1 MNDAQTFD
9 HESPQGDMTFGS
21 AIGLKFTLAFPGAFM
36 KKILPAVLM
45 LCALAAG
52 SQPVCAATDNQLMRE
67 EITAGITDPAV
78 IEGSADAFGFSGE
91 KAGLCRLHPR
101 SCGKQALSRPCRRA
115 VQEGGH

>member
-67 EITAGITDPAV
+67 EITARATSLRPSPRKSFREAFCSL
-78 IEGSADAFGFSGE
+78 SA
-91 KAGLCRLHPR
+91 
-101 SCGKQALSRPCRRA
+101 
-115 VQEGGH
+115 

>member
-52 SQPVCAATDNQLMRE
+52 
-67 EITAGITDPAV
+67 
-78 IEGSADAFGFSGE
+78 
-91 KAGLCRLHPR
+91 
-101 SCGKQALSRPCRRA
+101 
-115 VQEGGH
+115 

>member
-67 EITAGITDPAV
+67 EITAGMSEEDV
-78 IEGSADAFGFSGE
+78 RKMFRLKIESIENALRSHGE
-91 KAGLCRLHPR
+91 KPAM
-101 SCGKQALSRPCRRA
+101 S
-115 VQEGGH
+115 E

>member
-67 EITAGITDPAV
+67 EITAGMTDPAV
-78 IEGSADAFGFSGE
+78 N
-91 KAGLCRLHPR
+91 L
-101 SCGKQALSRPCRRA
+101 PCRRPVRPPCESNA
-115 VQEGGH
+115 NPEMFERT